1 VVDSVQAVSFSATDV
16 QQFLALAVS
25 QMLEQATDIALLNL
39 EVSTGGNPEGVGANV
54 DLVA

>member
-1 VVDSVQAVSFSATDV
+1 MVDSVQAVSFSATDV

>member
-1 VVDSVQAVSFSATDV
+1 MVGSVQPVAFSATDV

-39 EVSTGGNPEGVGANV
+39 EMTAGGNPEGVGENI
-54 DLVA
+54 DMVA